1 MYTIDCEVAVY
12 TRKRSMILSRVS
24 FTAIT
29 LFITMS
35 DITMQNTNVS
45 DRFDRSTGTLK
56 CSNGMP
62 EFTGAKPYGYS
73 NSQARKACACIKSN
87 YVVSGWEED
96 VWRKVKRGDTS
107 DWRTGALMNRMKS
120 AINKCAKENNI

>member
-1 MYTIDCEVAVY
+1 MN
-12 TRKRSMILSRVS
+12 LSRIS
-24 FTAIT
+24 SAAIT
-29 LFITMS
+29 LFIVTS
-35 DITMQNTNVS
+35 AFSMQNVNAS
-45 DRFDRSTGTLK
+45 GRFDKSTGTFK

-96 VWRKVKRGDTS
+96 VWSKVKRGDTS
-107 DWRTGALMNRMKS
+107 DWRAGAVMNRMKA
-120 AINKCAKENNI
+120 AINKCAKANNI

>member
-1 MYTIDCEVAVY
+1 MSGQNGLIKGLAASTWRISSFSVFLYVLINTINIQSVNA
-12 TRKRSMILSRVS
+12 SG
-24 FTAIT
+24 
-29 LFITMS
+29 
-35 DITMQNTNVS
+35 
-45 DRFDRSTGTLK
+45 RFDKSTGTFK

-62 EFTGAKPYGYS
+62 EFTGSRPYGYS

-120 AINKCAKENNI
+120 AINKCAKANNI

>member
-1 MYTIDCEVAVY
+1 MNTSKIS
-12 TRKRSMILSRVS
+12 KI
-24 FTAIT
+24 AIVF
-29 LFITMS
+29 LVLMNSVIT
-35 DITMQNTNVS
+35 QNVNAS
-45 DRFDRSTGTLK
+45 GRFDKSTGTFK

-62 EFTGAKPYGYS
+62 EFTGARPYGYS
-73 NSQARKACACIKSN
+73 NSQARNACACIKLK

-120 AINKCAKENNI
+120 AINQCATENNI

>member
-1 MYTIDCEVAVY
+1 MGQKRTMNPSKIPTI
-12 TRKRSMILSRVS
+12 
-24 FTAIT
+24 AIG
-29 LFITMS
+29 LFVLVNAF
-35 DITMQNTNVS
+35 TMQTVNAS
-45 DRFDRSTGTLK
+45 GRFDKSTGTFK

-62 EFTGAKPYGYS
+62 EFTGARPYGYN

-120 AINKCAKENNI
+120 AINKCANENNI

>member
-1 MYTIDCEVAVY
+1 MTTSKIS
-12 TRKRSMILSRVS
+12 KI
-24 FTAIT
+24 AIT
-29 LFITMS
+29 FLVMMNSVIT
-35 DITMQNTNVS
+35 QNVNTS
-45 DRFDRSTGTLK
+45 GRFDKSTGTFK

-62 EFTGAKPYGYS
+62 EFTGARPYGYS
-73 NSQARKACACIKSN
+73 NSQARKACACIKSK

-120 AINKCAKENNI
+120 AINQCTKANNI